1 MLTAILVCYG
11 VAHSVTLA
19 TIVDQGAAMNQ
30 VQPFVARE
38 ASEATYQCYPHGWHV
53 TVLRR

>member
-19 TIVDQGAAMNQ
+19 AIVDQGQAMNQ
-30 VQPFVARE
+30 AQPFVARE
-38 ASEATYQCYPHGWHV
+38 ASEAAYQCYPHGWHV
-53 TVLRR
+53 TVLRQ